1 MRSWHNVRELRW
13 EKISILQASELA
25 RAEGMSDNTTP
36 EVLILSSELQRY
48 TSAEN
53 QNQDLPGQAS
63 QSFVFTPYTALC
75 HVPSSTSILTGSDE
89 SWNVT
94 RWLSPGCWRLRHL
107 LRAQSWT
114 RKIDK
119 LPRQAVTADW
129 LHDPGYFVRW
139 AEGCKR
145 DFLWLSE
152 SGWLG
157 KLFGY
162 FASAANILW

>member
-1 MRSWHNVRELRW
+1 MSGAEMRENPHPPGVWAV
-13 EKISILQASELA
+13 

-36 EVLILSSELQRY
+36 EVLILSSELQALHKCRKSEQRSARPSRPVSCFHPLHY
-48 TSAEN
+48 T
-53 QNQDLPGQAS
+53 
-63 QSFVFTPYTALC
+63 
-75 HVPSSTSILTGSDE
+75 VPSSTSNLTGSDDE

-119 LPRQAVTADW
+119 LPQQALTADW
-129 LHDPGYFVRW
+129 LHDPGYFVRG

-145 DFLWLSE
+145 DFLWLRE

-162 FASAANILW
+162 FAAAANILW